1 MLTYLLNTSDCALE
15 RKCLKNLLL
24 KGENITDSPHEK
36 IMILKNPISH
46 GWNNILA
53 ESEKIVEISQ
63 SYDSE
68 LIKKKLI
75 ELVPEYLPDSSLNL
89 KLYRK

>member
-1 MLTYLLNTSDCALE
+1 MYEELIT
-15 RKCLKNLLL
+15 

-46 GWNNILA
+46 GWNKILA
-53 ESEKIVEISQ
+53 ESEKIIEISQ

-68 LIKKKLI
+68 LIKKNLLN
-75 ELVPEYLPDSSLNL
+75 LVPELSEMSLSPTE
-89 KLYRK
+89 RISRCSVFI